1 MVRTKWVIHYE
12 RHFSRLDSLTIVS
25 IVWLQSFSI
34 PAPHLSLPIE
44 LLAPPL
50 QKRLAIIEDGVS
62 VLLTSVSA
70 REELVRA
77 EMQDALDE
85 QRLAKAEERV
95 KRTKLERELEAEKEK
110 AVQAARLMDQFASGA
125 FKPDAIG

>member
-1 MVRTKWVIHYE
+1 MD
-12 RHFSRLDSLTIVS
+12 LLTIVS

>member
-1 MVRTKWVIHYE
+1 MRTKWVIHYE